1 MMFAVR
7 AEVLKELIRDS
18 QWKRRL
24 EKAETV
30 KDVEW
35 VVTEY
40 CLAKG
45 YKVKVLAK

>member
-1 MMFAVR
+1 MFAVR
-7 AEVLKELIRDS
+7 TKIMKELIHDS

-24 EKAETV
+24 EKAESMR
-30 KDVEW
+30 DVEW

-45 YKVKVLAK
+45 YKVKQLAK